1 MSARWLLLF
10 SPPLVYTCATCIS
23 WGGAGAGNNSITGVW
38 QTLPPSSSAPI
49 PASPSSGHSQRTC
62 SLPSGMWMCIM
73 EMDGG
78 WLCHTVEQ
86 TDSSLNACL
95 PASISLSPTAPPGIE
110 PGLNIGP
117 AQVCVG
123 VCVCVWLQQHVIN
136 IFCIEKLSG
145 REWQLLFLTVRCV
158 FGWTL
163 ASPLSA
169 DSLSKLRKSP
179 CTTTRNA
186 EATHE
191 WENRSRLA
199 KSLFCKEISHSPLG
213 ACIAIVCCA
222 PPTPSLLRL
231 QLLSCAYS
239 SAETWSLCV
248 QRCVCLYALYKRLYY
263 LPVPHALVPF
273 LFSLSGWVH
282 TRCRQVQSLCSPS
295 TDTQSCL
302 IKLLDQ

>member
-1 MSARWLLLF
+1 MLLTYFVLR
-10 SPPLVYTCATCIS
+10 S
-23 WGGAGAGNNSITGVW
+23 WVVGN
-38 QTLPPSSSAPI
+38 
-49 PASPSSGHSQRTC
+49 
-62 SLPSGMWMCIM
+62 
-73 EMDGG
+73 
-78 WLCHTVEQ
+78 
-86 TDSSLNACL
+86 DSSFSWRYGACL
-95 PASISLSPTAPPGIE
+95 AGLSRPLWAPTPCQNSENHHAR
-110 PGLNIGP
+110 
-117 AQVCVG
+117 
-123 VCVCVWLQQHVIN
+123 QQGTPKRPTS
-136 IFCIEKLSG
+136 EKTAAGS
-145 REWQLLFLTVRCV
+145 QY
-158 FGWTL
+158 
-163 ASPLSA
+163 
-169 DSLSKLRKSP
+169 
-179 CTTTRNA
+179 
-186 EATHE
+186 
-191 WENRSRLA
+191 
-199 KSLFCKEISHSPLG
+199 LFCKEISHSPLG